1 MKSLMLTSLTTT
13 GTTQPPPL
21 LPQPQPTSMITAPSL
36 AAGLAPSLAAS
47 LAPSLALHV
56 AKARANPAR
65 ARANAARAEEREARA
80 GPGDQN
86 PPKGKEVGRDLDPVP
101 RSALGPLPKER
112 SAAPPDLR
120 QKPERGNADLDQDLH
135 HRWRKGARES
145 PNQDLHHRWQKGGRE
160 SPNQDLDHWC
170 HRRHRWRKRAR
181 ERPERPNA
189 NRSIRVASPLKSNSR
204 FVTEII

>member
-1 MKSLMLTSLTTT
+1 M
-13 GTTQPPPL
+13 G
-21 LPQPQPTSMITAPSL
+21 
-36 AAGLAPSLAAS
+36 
-47 LAPSLALHV
+47 
-56 AKARANPAR
+56 
-65 ARANAARAEEREARA
+65 ANAARAEEREARA
-80 GPGDQN
+80 GPGGQN
-86 PPKGKEVGRDLDPVP
+86 P
-101 RSALGPLPKER
+101 PKER

-145 PNQDLHHRWQKGGRE
+145 PNQDLHHRWRKGGRE
-160 SPNQDLDHWC
+160 SPNQDLDHRRRRR
-170 HRRHRWRKRAR
+170 RRHRWRKRAR

>member
-1 MKSLMLTSLTTT
+1 M
-13 GTTQPPPL
+13 G
-21 LPQPQPTSMITAPSL
+21 
-36 AAGLAPSLAAS
+36 
-47 LAPSLALHV
+47 
-56 AKARANPAR
+56 
-65 ARANAARAEEREARA
+65 ANAARAEEREARA
-80 GPGDQN
+80 GPGGQN
-86 PPKGKEVGRDLDPVP
+86 P
-101 RSALGPLPKER
+101 PKER

-160 SPNQDLDHWC
+160 SPNQDLHHRWRKGGRESPNQDLDHRRR
-170 HRRHRWRKRAR
+170 RRHRWRKRAR

-189 NRSIRVASPLKSNSR
+189 NRSIRVASPLKSNNR